1 MERMNWT
8 SSSTINHQFAQ
19 CLMIAIFSSI
29 FRECSIRRGSHTL
42 THSLTPAD
50 NGNADGDVTYFIPSC
65 WVQNDTI
72 KLMRIQNITV
82 IWRFAGLC
90 FSFFSIHL
98 KHILRQFFF
107 RSFAWVD
114 KNRTR
119 RRRRRITW
127 RSSSTFCKLTWI
139 FNYSF
144 FDLSPLNDT
153 TQTPKWK
160 TNKQNRRV
168 TKGKCSSLS
177 TINTHTNSNTVCHVS
192 IKIQLN
198 FENRLEW
205 RFSNDVLD
213 FLAMMMMSNSIH
225 NGKQNKIEAKPKQ
238 SRRDCYWCLL
248 FVCCAIE
255 PWSIS
260 SAHLKGKC
268 FSWMCKLFGF
278 EF

>member
-1 MERMNWT
+1 M
-8 SSSTINHQFAQ
+8 TI
-19 CLMIAIFSSI
+19 CW
-29 FRECSIRRGSHTL
+29 
-42 THSLTPAD
+42 SL
-50 NGNADGDVTYFIPSC
+50 F
-65 WVQNDTI
+65 
-72 KLMRIQNITV
+72 L
-82 IWRFAGLC
+82 
-90 FSFFSIHL
+90 
-98 KHILRQFFF
+98 FFF
-107 RSFAWVD
+107 HTFKAHFETVFFPLVCMGRQKPNKKKK
-114 KNRTR
+114 KNHV
-119 RRRRRITW
+119 
-127 RSSSTFCKLTWI
+127 KVI
-139 FNYSF
+139 FHFLQIDMDLQLQFVFS
-144 FDLSPLNDT
+144 LSPLNDT

-192 IKIQLN
+192 IKIQLH

-213 FLAMMMMSNSIH
+213 FLAMMMMSNSNH

-268 FSWMCKLFGF
+268 FSWMCKFFGF